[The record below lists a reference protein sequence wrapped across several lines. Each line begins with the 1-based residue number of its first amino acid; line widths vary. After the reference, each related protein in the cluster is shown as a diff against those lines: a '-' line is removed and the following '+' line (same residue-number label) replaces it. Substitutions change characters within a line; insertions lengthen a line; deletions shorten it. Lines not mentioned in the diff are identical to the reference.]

1 MLFRSVIKLNDKETI
16 NEFKTYIRHP
26 NGIWKKQSDKYL
38 DDRVEA
44 LIWAIFI
51 LDNKVAEQFYEIIQ
65 TDANGKVLK
74 IMPSNWDPFIVSFP
88 KPSEIYNKFNKDKNV
103 DITLPPNPAFI
114 MGSNEES
121 ADLDELHSLGWH
133 KPNYTPATKMLPSNS
148 GIVRY

>member
-1 MLFRSVIKLNDKETI
+1 
-16 NEFKTYIRHP
+16 
-26 NGIWKKQSDKYL
+26 
-38 DDRVEA
+38 
-44 LIWAIFI
+44 
-51 LDNKVAEQFYEIIQ
+51 
-65 TDANGKVLK
+65 
-74 IMPSNWDPFIVSFP
+74 MPSNWDPFIVSFP